1 MRAVPRPLQGV
12 FPASLVTADFNADSI
27 PDLMT
32 GGLDGTINVL
42 LGVGDGTCRP
52 GIDVASGLAVD
63 VFGLVA
69 GDFNG
74 DGIED
79 VAGATTDTNTIF
91 VLLGHGDGTFTKTT
105 FPGFVLTDPASVA
118 AGDFNGDG
126 KLDLVISESL

>member
-1 MRAVPRPLQGV
+1 M
-12 FPASLVTADFNADSI
+12 
-27 PDLMT
+27 
-32 GGLDGTINVL
+32 
-42 LGVGDGTCRP
+42 
-52 GIDVASGLAVD
+52 ASGLAVN

-69 GDFNG
+69 GDFDG